1 MKKKELIN
9 LSFRINKLI
18 LKKGKLSKINLI
30 LDKVYLLLSKSLKQ
44 NPLIILD
51 EAISN
56 IMPLFI
62 LNNKKIGKR
71 VIISPK
77 FILSDYSRKGIGI
90 KWIVEAALKRKGKF
104 SNNLY
109 LEILEAFNVKGS
121 VKKRQKDL
129 NLVVLTNKSNLKYR
143 W

>member
-1 MKKKELIN
+1 MKKKKLIN

-109 LEILEAFNVKGS
+109 LEILEAFNDKGS

>member
-77 FILSDYSRKGIGI
+77 FILLDYSRKGIGI

-109 LEILEAFNVKGS
+109 LEILEAFNDKGS

>member
-1 MKKKELIN
+1 MKKKKLVN

-44 NPLIILD
+44 NPLVILD
-51 EAISN
+51 QAISN

-109 LEILEAFNVKGS
+109 LEILEAFNDKGS

>member
-109 LEILEAFNVKGS
+109 LEILEAFNDKGS

-129 NLVVLTNKSNLKYR
+129 NLIVLTNKSNLKYR

>member
-109 LEILEAFNVKGS
+109 LEILEAFNDKGS

>member
-1 MKKKELIN
+1 MKKKSLIN

-30 LDKVYLLLSKSLKQ
+30 LDKVYLLLSKSLKD
-44 NPLIILD
+44 NPLVILD
-51 EAISN
+51 QAISN
-56 IMPLFI
+56 IMPIFL

-71 VIISPK
+71 IIISPT

-90 KWIVEAALKRKGKF
+90 KWIVEAAYKRSGSF
-104 SNNLY
+104 SNNLS
-109 LEILEAFNVKGS
+109 LEILEAFNNRGS

-129 NLVVLTNKSNLKYR
+129 NIAVLVNKSNLKYR

>member
-1 MKKKELIN
+1 MKRKKLIN
-9 LSFRINKLI
+9 LNFRINKLI
-18 LKKGKLSKINLI
+18 LKKGKLSKITLI
-30 LDKVYLLLSKSLKQ
+30 LDKVYLSLSRSLKD
-44 NPLIILD
+44 NPLVILNK
-51 EAISN
+51 AIEN
-56 IMPLFI
+56 IMPLFL

-71 VIISPK
+71 IIISPS

-90 KWIVEAALKRKGKF
+90 KWIIEAALKRSGNF
-104 SNNLY
+104 SDNLS
-109 LEILEAFNVKGS
+109 LEILEAFNDRGS

>member
-1 MKKKELIN
+1 
-9 LSFRINKLI
+9 
-18 LKKGKLSKINLI
+18 
-30 LDKVYLLLSKSLKQ
+30 
-44 NPLIILD
+44 
-51 EAISN
+51 
-56 IMPLFI
+56 MPLFI

-109 LEILEAFNVKGS
+109 LEILEAFNDKGS